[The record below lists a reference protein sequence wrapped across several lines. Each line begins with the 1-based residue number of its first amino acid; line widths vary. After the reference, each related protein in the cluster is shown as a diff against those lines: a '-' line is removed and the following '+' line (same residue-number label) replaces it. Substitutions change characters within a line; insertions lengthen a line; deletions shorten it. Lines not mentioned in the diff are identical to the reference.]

1 MSDLKLITER
11 MIEKKKAEVQQTIR
25 QAEIEA
31 KEKVA
36 VAEKELALEEVEEK
50 KAIDRRLASDFEKN
64 KDSLENYKRNQLLGE
79 KQVALKE
86 VFKEA
91 LFAMEQWNETEFQS
105 FLLAVLRQF
114 KEIKNLE
121 LALGEKSVEKV
132 SESWIEKVAQEGIS
146 VTLTAETINKKA
158 GFILKNK
165 GIEYNYL
172 FEDLIAELKNQL
184 VPSVSKKLF

>member
-25 QAEIEA
+25 QAETEA

-91 LFAMEQWNETEFQS
+91 LFAMEQWSETEFQS

-121 LALGEKSVEKV
+121 LVLGEKSVEKV

-146 VTLTAETINKKA
+146 VTLTTETIHKKA

-184 VPSVSKKLF
+184 IPSVSKKLF

>member
-11 MIEKKKAEVQQTIR
+11 MIEKKKAEVQETIR

-36 VAEKELALEEVEEK
+36 VVEKELALEEVEEK

-91 LFAMEQWNETEFQS
+91 LFAMEQWDETEFQR

-114 KEIKNLE
+114 KEIQNLE
-121 LALGEKSVEKV
+121 LVLGEKSVEKV
-132 SESWIEKVAQEGIS
+132 SESCIEKVAQEGIA

-158 GFILKNK
+158 GFVLRNK

>member
-36 VAEKELALEEVEEK
+36 VAENELALEEVEEK